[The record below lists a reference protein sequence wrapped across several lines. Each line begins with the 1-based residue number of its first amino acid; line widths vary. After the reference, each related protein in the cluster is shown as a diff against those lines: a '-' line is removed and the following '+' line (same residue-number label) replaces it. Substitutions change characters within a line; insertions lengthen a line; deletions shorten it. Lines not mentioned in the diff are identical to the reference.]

1 MVSRLGPLAGRRLY
15 FVGIG
20 GSGLSAYANIARA
33 WGSEVR
39 GWDTQET
46 IFTGT
51 LGGIEVDLGGEPRP
65 PAGFEVIVST
75 AHLGRIEGTPRAA
88 FLAELVA
95 VQPSIVV
102 TGAHGKTTTTAMIA
116 YALREAGNDPAWI
129 VGGVVPQLGG
139 NAGTG
144 SGWLV
149 VEGDES
155 DRSAFSLRPRIAV
168 VTNVELDHHAAY
180 GSTAELR
187 AAIDDWLGDVPEV
200 VRGWEL
206 EPVGFPLAIPG
217 EHNRHNAAA
226 AREALVRAGVD
237 AARAEEALARF
248 AGADRRFQL
257 VGERGGVTVID
268 DYGHNPTELRAT
280 LETARS
286 QSVRAPGRLVAL
298 YVPHV
303 VERTRHL
310 HHELGEALGLADV
323 AIVTDF
329 VGRRDAPREG
339 VTGRLVLAAVPE
351 PTRRI
356 WAPTLDDATFLA
368 LRVVRPG
375 DVVVTLGVGE
385 PWRAARAILGGLRD
399 VVGDAPGATS

>member
-1 MVSRLGPLAGRRLY
+1 MSQQKPLAGRRLY

-33 WGSEVR
+33 WGADVR
-39 GWDTQET
+39 GWDAQET
-46 IFTGT
+46 IFTET
-51 LGGIEVDLGGEPRP
+51 LEGVEIDLGGDPAP
-65 PAGFEVIVST
+65 PAGFEAIVST
-75 AHLGRIEGTPRAA
+75 AHLSRCDGTSRAA

-116 YALREAGNDPAWI
+116 YVLRETGNDPAWI
-129 VGGVVPQLGG
+129 VGGVVRQLGG
-139 NAGTG
+139 NAGAGT
-144 SGWLV
+144 GWLV

-155 DRSAFSLRPRIAV
+155 DRSAFALRPRIAV

-180 GSTAELR
+180 GSTAELE
-187 AAIDDWLGDVPEV
+187 ATIEAWLADIPEV
-200 VRGWEL
+200 VRGWDL
-206 EPVGFPLAIPG
+206 EPVDFPLAVTG

-226 AREALVRAGVD
+226 ALEALVRVGVD
-237 AARAEEALARF
+237 RDEATTALSRF

-268 DYGHNPTELRAT
+268 DYGHNPTEIRAA
-280 LETARS
+280 LGTARA
-286 QSVRAPGRLVAL
+286 QTDGRLIAI

-310 HHELGEALGLADV
+310 HHELGQALGLADV

-339 VTGRLVLAAVPE
+339 VTGRLVLDAVPD

-356 WAPTLDDATFLA
+356 WASTLDDASTLA
-368 LRVVRPG
+368 LRVVRPD

-385 PWRAARAILGGLRD
+385 PWRAARAIVAGLPENARN
-399 VVGDAPGATS
+399 A

>member
-1 MVSRLGPLAGRRLY
+1 MSGAAVLEGRRLY

-20 GSGLSAYANIARA
+20 GSGLSAYANVAKA
-33 WGSEVR
+33 LGAEVG
-39 GWDTQET
+39 GWDAQET
-46 IFTGT
+46 IFLET
-51 LGGIEVDLGGEPRP
+51 LEGVDVDLGGEPSP
-65 PAGFEVIVST
+65 PEGFEAIVST
-75 AHLGRIEGTPRAA
+75 AHLGRVEGMPREV

-95 VQPSIVV
+95 ATPSIVV

-116 YALREAGNDPAWI
+116 YALRETGDDPGWI

-139 NAGTG
+139 NAHAG

-155 DRSAFSLRPRIAV
+155 DRSVLALRPRMAV
-168 VTNVELDHHAAY
+168 VTNVELDHFGTY
-180 GSTAELR
+180 GSTADLR
-187 AAIDDWLGDVPEV
+187 TAIEKWLDAIPEV

-206 EPVGFPLAIPG
+206 EPVGFDLAVSG
-217 EHNRHNAAA
+217 EHNRRNAAA
-226 AREALVRAGVD
+226 ALEALTRVGVD
-237 AARAEEALARF
+237 RAAAEAALARF
-248 AGADRRFQL
+248 AGADRRLEL
-257 VGERGGVTVID
+257 VGERGGVRVID
-268 DYGHNPTELRAT
+268 DYGHNPTELRAA
-280 LETARS
+280 LET
-286 QSVRAPGRLVAL
+286 VRAQSADADGRLVAV

-310 HHELGEALGLADV
+310 HRELGAALGLADV

-339 VTGRLVLAAVPE
+339 VTGRLVLDAVPA
-351 PTRRI
+351 PTRRV

-368 LRVVRPG
+368 LRLVRPG

-385 PWRAARAILGGLRD
+385 PWRAARAIVEGLSDQSRGG
-399 VVGDAPGATS
+399 

>member
-1 MVSRLGPLAGRRLY
+1 MSDAAVLEGRRLY

-20 GSGLSAYANIARA
+20 GSGLSAYANVARA
-33 WGSEVR
+33 LGAEVR
-39 GWDTQET
+39 GWDAQET
-46 IFTGT
+46 IFLET
-51 LGGIEVDLGGEPRP
+51 LDGIDVDLGGEPRP
-65 PAGFEVIVST
+65 PEGFEAIVST
-75 AHLGRIEGTPRAA
+75 AHLGLVEGTPREA

-95 VQPSIVV
+95 ATPAIVV

-116 YALREAGNDPAWI
+116 YALRETGGDPGWI

-139 NAGTG
+139 NAHAG

-155 DRSAFSLRPRIAV
+155 DRSVFALRPRVAV
-168 VTNVELDHHAAY
+168 VTNVELDHFGTY
-180 GSTAELR
+180 GSTADLR
-187 AAIDDWLGDVPEV
+187 AAIEEWLHPIPEV

-206 EPVGFPLAIPG
+206 EPVGFDLAVPG
-217 EHNRHNAAA
+217 EHNRRNAAA
-226 AREALVRAGVD
+226 ALEALTRVGVD
-237 AARAEEALARF
+237 AAAAEAALARF
-248 AGADRRFQL
+248 TGADRRLEL
-257 VGERGGVTVID
+257 VGERGGVRVID
-268 DYGHNPTELRAT
+268 DYGHNPTELRAA

-286 QSVRAPGRLVAL
+286 QVAGAGSRLVAL

-310 HHELGEALGLADV
+310 HRELGEALGLADV

-339 VTGRLVLAAVPE
+339 VTGRLVLDAVPA
-351 PTRRI
+351 PTRRV

-368 LRVVRPG
+368 LRLVRPG

-385 PWRAARAILGGLRD
+385 PWRAARAIVESLADPVTG
-399 VVGDAPGATS
+399 S

>member
-1 MVSRLGPLAGRRLY
+1 VSHHGPLAGRRLY

-33 WGSEVR
+33 WGAEVR
-39 GWDTQET
+39 GWDQQET
-46 IFTGT
+46 IFTET
-51 LGGIEVDLGGEPRP
+51 LAGVEIDLGGEPSP
-65 PAGFEVIVST
+65 PEGFEAVVST
-75 AHLGRIEGTPRAA
+75 AHLSRCDGTPRAA
-88 FLAELVA
+88 FLSELVA
-95 VQPSIVV
+95 AQPSIVV

-116 YALREAGNDPAWI
+116 YVLRETGHDPAWI

-139 NAGTG
+139 NAGAGT
-144 SGWLV
+144 GWLV

-155 DRSAFSLRPRIAV
+155 DRSAFALRPRIAV

-180 GSTAELR
+180 GSTAELE
-187 AAIDDWLGDVPEV
+187 ATIEAWLADIPEV

-206 EPVGFPLAIPG
+206 EPVGFALAVPG
-217 EHNRHNAAA
+217 EHNRRNAAA
-226 AREALVRAGVD
+226 ALEALVHAGVE
-237 AARAEEALARF
+237 REEATVALSSF
-248 AGADRRFQL
+248 TGADRRFQL
-257 VGERGGVTVID
+257 VGERDGVRVID
-268 DYGHNPTELRAT
+268 DYGHNPTELRAA
-280 LETARS
+280 LETARV
-286 QSVRAPGRLVAL
+286 QTDRRLIAI

-310 HHELGEALGLADV
+310 HRELGQALGLADV

-339 VTGRLVLAAVPE
+339 VTGRLVLDAVPD
-351 PTRRI
+351 PTRRM
-356 WAPTLDDATFLA
+356 WAPTLDDAGNLA

-385 PWRAARAILGGLRD
+385 PWRAARAIVAGLPEGSRR
-399 VVGDAPGATS
+399 S

>member
-1 MVSRLGPLAGRRLY
+1 MLNHEKPLDGRRLY

-33 WGSEVR
+33 WGAEVR
-39 GWDTQET
+39 GWDMHET
-46 IFTGT
+46 IFTKT
-51 LGGIEVDLGGEPRP
+51 LDGIDIDLGGQPRP
-65 PAGFEVIVST
+65 PVGFEPIVST
-75 AHLGRIEGTPRAA
+75 AHRDRIDGTPRAE

-95 VQPSIVV
+95 TRPSIVV

-116 YALREAGNDPAWI
+116 YALRETASDPAWI

-155 DRSAFSLRPRIAV
+155 DRSVLALRPQIAV
-168 VTNVELDHHAAY
+168 VTNVELDHHAAW
-180 GSTAELR
+180 SSVAELR
-187 AAIDDWLGDVPEV
+187 EALEAWLEPVPDV

-206 EPVGFPLAIPG
+206 EPVPFPLAIPG
-217 EHNRHNAAA
+217 EHNRLNAAA
-226 AREALVRAGVD
+226 ALAALEHAGVGAE
-237 AARAEEALARF
+237 AAEAALRRF
-248 AGADRRFQL
+248 EGTDRRFEIL
-257 VGERGGVTVID
+257 GTRGGVTVID
-268 DYGHNPTELRAT
+268 DYGHNPTELRVT
-280 LETARS
+280 LETAR
-286 QSVRAPGRLVAL
+286 AGADGRLVAL

-310 HHELGEALGLADV
+310 HRELGAALGLADV

-339 VTGRLVLAAVPE
+339 VTGRLVLEGVPD
-351 PTRRI
+351 PTRRV
-356 WAPTLDDATFLA
+356 WAPTLDDASRLA
-368 LRVVRPG
+368 VHLVRPG

-385 PWRAARAILGGLRD
+385 PWRAARAIMEGLP
-399 VVGDAPGATS
+399 A